1 MELTDLDAVFAA
13 IIAQVESDGPIGP
26 RVAAVIDA
34 CESQFAHRDWARAR
48 AIDYDADSG
57 LLAGWLGRAFATH
70 AGPTVQ
76 GLWFGVANVS
86 PPHDDDA
93 ITAELYVAGAPDH
106 SADDLEWAYDRM
118 DVEDENYLGS
128 RVMAALYELAY
139 ADEDSGLGNT
149 AEYPLTLAYGAMA
162 ARAALEHDALPQTL
176 AHPRGATVGFDGG
189 DAMTLGAMVDGRFVP
204 RVVALEA

>member
-1 MELTDLDAVFAA
+1 MELTDLDAVFSV
-13 IIAQVESDGPIGP
+13 IKTQVEADGPIGP
-26 RVAAVIDA
+26 RMGAVIDA
-34 CESQFAHRDWARAR
+34 CERQFAHPDWARAR
-48 AIDYDADSG
+48 AIDYDADVAA
-57 LLAGWLGRAFATH
+57 LTGWLGRAFEAEPKT
-70 AGPTVQ
+70 AIQ
-76 GLWFGVANVS
+76 GLWFGIANVS
-86 PPHDDDA
+86 PPDDEDA

-106 SADDLEWAYDRM
+106 SADDLEWAFDLM

-162 ARAALEHDALPQTL
+162 ARTALEHDALPQTL
-176 AHPRGATVGFDGG
+176 AHLRGATVGFDGG
-189 DAMTLGAMVDGRFVP
+189 DAMTLGAMVDGRFVT